1 MSKFGALIKVLLKNS
16 SGSFTNLNKKAK
28 TKNIILTAILILAF
42 VPMAISF
49 AAFVAKA
56 YDSLLPFNQEGV
68 VLGFALSIASAVI
81 FFFGIFYSINT
92 FYFSMDIENL
102 LPLPLRAGQILG
114 AKFCVILTFEYL
126 TEIVFLLPI
135 LIAYGYKSGGG
146 ILYYIYGIIIFLTLP
161 IIPLII
167 ASIINMI
174 IMRFTNIAKNKD
186 RFRVVSGI
194 ITMFLALGI
203 NVYMQRIGPNIENS
217 NDMVKMFSQ
226 GNNSLLGISSKLFP
240 SAKLAALALV
250 NNFNFNGLLNLLLFI
265 FISCVA
271 ILIFILIGNTL
282 YFKGVIGISET
293 SAKRRA
299 ISDVEL
305 KKKVKK
311 NSKIKSYT
319 IKELRLLFRTPV
331 YFMNCVLINF
341 LLPIFLLIPMFAQKN
356 SMKDMESISVLFN
369 NKEILGMV
377 LAISVAIMVFIS
389 ATNCIT
395 ATAISREGKNA
406 FFCKYIPMTYKE
418 QIISKVLPGAIMGF
432 IGSTLV
438 IITGII
444 IIKIPVYIVSFIIVP
459 GILGIVFSSLVG
471 ILIDINF
478 PKLNWDTEQKAVKQN
493 INSMIN
499 MVITLVVAG
508 LSVFIIFKLNLML
521 WSTFLVLVLLYGIL
535 DILIYTILVKNV
547 ENNFNNIF

>member
-1 MSKFGALIKVLLKNS
+1 MSKFIALIKVLLKNS
-16 SGSFTNLNKKAK
+16 GGSFTNLNKKGKMKSIA
-28 TKNIILTAILILAF
+28 LTAIIILAF

-49 AAFVAKA
+49 AVFIAKA

-102 LPLPLRAGQILG
+102 LPLPLKAGQILG

-126 TEIVFLLPI
+126 TEVVFLLPI
-135 LIAYGYKSGGG
+135 LIAYGYKSSGRM
-146 ILYYIYGIIIFLTLP
+146 LYYIYGIIIFLTLP

-167 ASIINMI
+167 SSIINMI

-186 RFRVVSGI
+186 RFRVISGI
-194 ITMFLALGI
+194 ITMFLAIGI
-203 NVYMQRIGPNIENS
+203 NMYMQKIGPSIENS

-240 SAKLAALALV
+240 SSKLAALALV
-250 NNFNFNGLLNLLLFI
+250 NNFTFTGLFNLLLFI
-265 FISCVA
+265 LISCAA
-271 ILIFILIGNTL
+271 IAIFILIGNGL

-293 SAKRRA
+293 SAKRKA
-299 ISDVEL
+299 ISDEEL
-305 KKKVKK
+305 KKKAKK
-311 NSKIKSYT
+311 NSKVKSYT

-356 SMKDMESISVLFN
+356 SMKNMESVSILFN
-369 NKEILGMV
+369 NKEVLGMV

-389 ATNCIT
+389 ATNCIA
-395 ATAISREGKNA
+395 ATAISREGKNI
-406 FFCKYIPMTYKE
+406 FFCKYIPMTYKQ
-418 QIISKVLPGAIMGF
+418 QIISKVLPGAIMGL
-432 IGSTLV
+432 IGSALV

-444 IIKIPVYIVSFIIVP
+444 VIKVPVYVTIFIIIP
-459 GILGIVFSSLVG
+459 GILGIAFSSLAG

-493 INSMIN
+493 LNSMVN
-499 MVITLVVAG
+499 MVAAVVIAG
-508 LSVFIIFKLNLML
+508 LSVFIIFKLHLML
-521 WSTFLVLVLLYGIL
+521 WSTFFVLTLFYGALDVLIYI
-535 DILIYTILVKNV
+535 ILIKNV
-547 ENNFNNIF
+547 EKNFNSIL